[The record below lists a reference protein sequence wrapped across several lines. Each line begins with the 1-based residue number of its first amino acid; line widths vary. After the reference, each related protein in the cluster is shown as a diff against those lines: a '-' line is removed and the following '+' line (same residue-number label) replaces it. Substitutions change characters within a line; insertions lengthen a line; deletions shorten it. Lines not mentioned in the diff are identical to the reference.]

1 MFKISSKASITLS
14 LIFSAGFFVLL
25 AFGAAVM
32 PSVVEYFLDFF
43 QITRMENQ
51 LCGSFLILS
60 IAYSILAVALLADIL
75 LFLLLLRIRSN
86 LIFTDASVTLIRG
99 VSWCCFL
106 LGILLGGLV
115 YYFPIIL
122 IAAFAAVFL
131 GLCLRVVKNVMEEA
145 TRIKTENDF
154 TV

>member
-1 MFKISSKASITLS
+1 
-14 LIFSAGFFVLL
+14 
-25 AFGAAVM
+25 
-32 PSVVEYFLDFF
+32 
-43 QITRMENQ
+43 MENQ